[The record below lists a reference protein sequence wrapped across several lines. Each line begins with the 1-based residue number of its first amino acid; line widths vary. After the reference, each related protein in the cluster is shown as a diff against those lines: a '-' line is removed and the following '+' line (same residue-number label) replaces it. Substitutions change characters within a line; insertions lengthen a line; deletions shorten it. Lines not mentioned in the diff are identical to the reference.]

1 MILDKNIYPPDEH
14 NDDHP
19 RVIGGFVNFTDQ
31 DGFGHWVNIERI
43 VAMDHSQPEGIYAW
57 LDIHMDT
64 SDTEAPHEYTVK
76 WYRIFTPNPMQIAT
90 DIALA
95 L

>member
-1 MILDKNIYPPDEH
+1 MILPPEEH

-19 RVIGGFVNFTDQ
+19 RVIGRFVHFTDQ
-31 DGFGHWVNIERI
+31 DGFGHWVSIVHI
-43 VAMDHSQPEGIYAW
+43 VAMDHSQPEGIYAY
-57 LDIHMDT
+57 LDIHLDT
-64 SDTEAPHEYTVK
+64 SDPDLAHEYTVK
-76 WYRIFTPNPMQIAT
+76 WYRIFTPVPSKLAA